1 MTRFAISLGSNL
13 GDRIGRLRRAIEE
26 LSEGASIESIS
37 SLYETAPV
45 GGPEQGPY
53 LNAVVVLT
61 TETDAHGLLALLHRI
76 EAESGR
82 TRDVHW
88 GPRTLDLDI
97 VATDG
102 DPVDD
107 DPELIVPH
115 PRAGERRFVLEP
127 LAEVWPEADLGGA
140 TAGQRLA
147 RLEGQRVDYL
157 AREWVTES
165 RRGRIWVGA
174 QLVAFLLIGLAIV
187 GQGTLP
193 RMITPWRAGGA
204 IFALAGL
211 GLMLWSARSL
221 GRNLTA
227 LPEPIM
233 GGELVMSGP
242 YRWVRHPMY
251 TAVFLLFHGVAFLFD
266 SITGALLS
274 YALLGLF
281 ALKSRYEE
289 RQLRISYPGY
299 TSYLEVVPGRFLPA
313 LRPTDHK

>member
-1 MTRFAISLGSNL
+1 MTRFAVSMGSNL
-13 GDRIGRLRRAIEE
+13 GDRIGHLRRAFDE
-26 LSEGASIESIS
+26 LSEIASIESVS

-45 GGPEQGPY
+45 GGPDQGPY
-53 LNAVVVLT
+53 LNAVVILK
-61 TETDAHGLLALLHRI
+61 TESDAHGLLALLHRI
-76 EAESGR
+76 EAGRGR
-82 TRDVHW
+82 TREVHW
-88 GPRTLDLDI
+88 GARTLDLDI

-102 DPVDD
+102 DQVDD
-107 DPELIVPH
+107 GPELIVPH
-115 PRAGERRFVLEP
+115 PRAGDRRFVLKP

-147 RLEGQRVDYL
+147 QLEEQQVDYL

-174 QLVAFLLIGLAIV
+174 QLVAFALIGLAVV

-193 RMITPWRAGGA
+193 KMITPWHVGGA
-204 IFALAGL
+204 IFAVAGL

-242 YRWVRHPMY
+242 YRWVRHPIY

-266 SITGALLS
+266 SIAGVLLS
-274 YALLGLF
+274 YLLLGLF

-299 TSYLEVVPGRFLPA
+299 VTYVEQVPGRFLPA
-313 LRPTDHK
+313 HRPEGN

>member
-1 MTRFAISLGSNL
+1 MTRFAISMGSNL
-13 GDRIGRLRRAIEE
+13 GDRIGHLRWAIDE
-26 LSEGASIESIS
+26 LSESASIESIS
-37 SLYETAPV
+37 SLYETTPV
-45 GGPEQGPY
+45 GGPDQGPY

-61 TETDAHGLLALLHRI
+61 TETDAHGLLALLHQI
-76 EAESGR
+76 EAERGR
-82 TRDVHW
+82 KRDVHW

-107 DPELIVPH
+107 GPELIVPH

-127 LAEVWPEADLGGA
+127 LAEVWPDADLGGA
-140 TAGQRLA
+140 TAGHRLA
-147 RLEGQRVDYL
+147 QLEGQEVDYL
-157 AREWVTES
+157 ARAWVTAS

-174 QLVAFLLIGLAIV
+174 QLVAFALIGLAIV
-187 GQGTLP
+187 WQGSLP
-193 RMITPWRAGGA
+193 ETVTPWGVGGA
-204 IFALAGL
+204 ILAVTGV

-227 LPEPIM
+227 LPEPVM
-233 GGELVMSGP
+233 AGELVTSGP

-251 TAVFLLFHGVAFLFD
+251 TAVFLLFLGVSFVFD
-266 SITGALLS
+266 SLAALLLS
-274 YALLGLF
+274 ALLVGFF

-299 TSYLEVVPGRFLPA
+299 GSYLERVPGRFLPS
-313 LRPTDHK
+313 RPPDHQ